1 MTALTSRAL
10 LLSVGGRAI
19 KHAGQTTQYLIPM
32 RAAKGKL
39 LVLIAYIRATL
50 GHVRAIKEQ
59 LPKTDR

>member
-1 MTALTSRAL
+1 M
-10 LLSVGGRAI
+10 LSVGGRAI